1 MSLFSFQ
8 LRLGRLRKL
17 LANPP
22 RVMQGSFQKKRRE
35 EINTGVIE
43 TPRSTFYL
51 LRFRDAVFF
60 FLDLL
65 EDEEVFLLAEEAGRF
80 RAGCGIG

>member
-22 RVMQGSFQKKRRE
+22 SFMQGSSQKRE
-35 EINTGVIE
+35 EINIGVLM
-43 TPRSTFYL
+43 TPRFTFYL

-60 FLDLL
+60 FLNLL
-65 EDEEVFLLAEEAGRF
+65 EDEDAFLLAEEAGRF